1 MSKVALA
8 IWLPASMAYLLA
20 ASETFLAYCFSN
32 VGAVFLAGQSP
43 DGYRLPGERPAAGG
57 QARGV
62 GGEVLHARP
71 VAAEGAREGARGW
84 RAVLRLGEGA
94 RYNALGRAISDLY
107 LQHEAEPTWDARV
120 FDLYFICLRRKHKS
134 TSDVRGSNMIV

>member
-20 ASETFLAYCFSN
+20 ASETFPAYCFSN

-94 RYNALGRAISDLY
+94 RYNALGGAISDLY

-120 FDLYFICLRRKHKS
+120 FDLYKLSILFHLFA
-134 TSDVRGSNMIV
+134 TEA